1 MEGLVMRGMPRQ
13 LVRSSVGLAIVTSVL
28 VITPSAFASHD
39 ARRFEL
45 DANAWN
51 ASSSGDD
58 WSLVV
63 PADRSSANITSSF
76 VRDGAAPPADTS
88 YFTGGGSK
96 DLNDVTAWAHTT
108 GDVAPEKNEITNAF
122 AAAYRAARDT
132 GRTNVGDLLLY
143 FGLDRYANN
152 GDAQVGFWFFRDAVG
167 MGPGGSFSGRHRV
180 GDILV
185 LSHFTQGGRVSDI
198 NVYAWVGSGGSD
210 GALDLKVVAK
220 DCSVA
225 AADDAACSIVNAAN
239 TTAPWTYT
247 PKFGPAGVFPQGSFY
262 EGGINVTR
270 LVPGVQCFKSFMA
283 ETRSS
288 QSVTAQLKDLALG
301 PFDTCPVTTSSGPT
315 VPAPNPPA
323 RPLLP
328 ESGRDDT
335 RPLTLTGLTLLA
347 IGFLIR
353 RSADRALRAA
363 RDGNAAIVAA
373 RSFEATRT
381 RCSAGIWAGAIGR
394 LSEGRRFSWGCRWSG
409 QPVAR
414 RVRRAV
420 REPKR

>member
-1 MEGLVMRGMPRQ
+1 MRGLPRS
-13 LVRSSVGLAIVTSVL
+13 LVRSLVVFAIMGSVL
-28 VITPSAFASHD
+28 AVTPAAFASHD

-45 DANAWN
+45 DANALN

-58 WSLVV
+58 WNLVV
-63 PADRSSANITSSF
+63 PVDRSSTNITSSF

-96 DLNDVTAWAHTT
+96 DLNDVTEWAHTT

-122 AAAYRAARDT
+122 ATAYRATRDT

-152 GDAQVGFWFFRDAVG
+152 GDAQVGFWFFRDEVG

-198 NVYAWVGSGGSD
+198 NVYSWVGSGGSD
-210 GALDLKVVAK
+210 GALDLKIVAK
-220 DCSVA
+220 DCSLA
-225 AADDAACSIVNAAN
+225 AADDAACSIVNEAN
-239 TTAPWTYT
+239 TPAPWTYT
-247 PKFGPAGVFPQGSFY
+247 PKFGPSGMFPQGSFY

-301 PFDTCPVTTSSGPT
+301 AFDTCPVTTSSGPA
-315 VPAPNPPA
+315 VPALQPPA
-323 RPLLP
+323 RPMLP
-328 ESGRDDT
+328 ESGADDT
-335 RPLTLTGLTLLA
+335 RPLALAGLTLVA
-347 IGFLIR
+347 IGLLIR
-353 RSADRALRAA
+353 AGADRALRTA
-363 RDGNAAIVAA
+363 RDTNAAIAA
-373 RSFEATRT
+373 LRWMDATRI
-381 RCSAGIWAGAIGR
+381 RCSAGVWRGTTGR
-394 LSEGRRFSWGCRWSG
+394 WNGDAVFSWECRWPGRR
-409 QPVAR
+409 VAR
-414 RVRRAV
+414 RVRRAA
-420 REPKR
+420 RGRRP